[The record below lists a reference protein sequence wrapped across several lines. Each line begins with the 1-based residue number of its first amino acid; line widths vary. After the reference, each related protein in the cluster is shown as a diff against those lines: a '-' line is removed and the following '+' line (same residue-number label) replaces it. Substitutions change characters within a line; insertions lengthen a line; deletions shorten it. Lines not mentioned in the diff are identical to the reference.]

1 MQIHISTSSGIPIY
15 LQIVKQVK
23 LLVASGRIP
32 VTTQLP
38 PVRKLAQDILVNPN
52 TVARA
57 YKQLEMEKVIL
68 SRRGAG
74 VFVADAIS
82 PLAKTEQQAIM
93 IEHID
98 GLLAEA
104 GQMDMSIDEVIS
116 LIHTQ
121 NKINKGGDSHNRQR
135 H

>member
-23 LLVASGRIP
+23 LLVASGRLP

-57 YKQLEMEKVIL
+57 YKQLEMEKVIS

-74 VFVADAIS
+74 VFVADAVS
-82 PLAKTEQQAIM
+82 PLAKSEQQAIM

-104 GQMDMSIDEVIS
+104 AQMDMSIDEVIA

-121 NKINKGGDSHNRQR
+121 NKNQQR
-135 H
+135 RR

>member
-121 NKINKGGDSHNRQR
+121 NKNQQR
-135 H
+135 RR